1 MTVRIERE
9 QIEAIA
15 RRIEPQA
22 TLLRAWPLHGGVSA
36 QVLAFEIERPHGEA
50 RTLVLRVHGAVDR
63 AQNPHVA
70 EHEYRVLELVHE
82 AGLRVPAPIQFGPSG
97 DVLSL
102 PYLVIEYADGAPA
115 HETADPVSL
124 VPQMAA
130 YLVRL
135 HAIRDAE
142 TDLGFLRRMQDGVA
156 ASLRHPPDELDE
168 DLQEG
173 RIRETLA
180 AVWPLPQRNTASL
193 LHGDYWPGN
202 VLWKDPR
209 TASDNRGAVSSSDTW
224 GISSV
229 IDWEDAAAGDPLADV
244 ANARLELLWAFGDD
258 AMRRFTQHYVSQT
271 DVDTSHLP
279 YWDLYAALRPL
290 GGMAGWGL
298 EDAVLR
304 EMRLRHLSFT
314 AHAFESIERHRAPA
328 SDE

>member
-9 QIEAIA
+9 HIEAIA

-36 QVLAFEIERPHGEA
+36 QVIAFEIERPHSET
-50 RTLVLRVHGAVDR
+50 RTFVLRVHGAVDR
-63 AQNPHVA
+63 TQNPHVA
-70 EHEYRVLELVHE
+70 EHEYRVLQVVHE
-82 AGLRVPAPIQFGPSG
+82 AGLPVPAPVYLDPSG

-102 PYLVIEYADGAPA
+102 PYLVIEYVDGAPA
-115 HETADPVSL
+115 HKTADPVSL
-124 VPQMAA
+124 VLQMAA
-130 YLVRL
+130 YLARL

-142 TDLGFLRRMQDGVA
+142 TDLGFLRRIQDGVEG
-156 ASLRHPPDELDE
+156 SLRHPPEKMDEALR
-168 DLQEG
+168 EG

-180 AVWPLPQRNTASL
+180 AVWPLPQRNAPSL

-202 VLWKDPR
+202 VLWKDPP
-209 TASDNRGAVSSSDTW
+209 TASDTSAAVASSDTW

-229 IDWEDAAAGDPLADV
+229 IDWEDAAVGDPLADV

-314 AHAFESIERHRAPA
+314 AHAFESIERRSTPA